1 METVLASQIAFFNTH
16 QTLKVDFRRAQLL
29 KLKHA
34 IETNSEQIKQ
44 ALKDDLNKSEFEAYA
59 TEIGYCLASI
69 GFALKH
75 IDHWAKVKRVKTPL
89 SNFPSLSYIQPEP
102 LGNLLIIGPYN
113 YPFQLVIEPLIGAIA
128 AGNTAV
134 LKPSEYAKH
143 TALIIQKI
151 VVETFDPAYITVVL
165 GEAQV
170 TQNLVK
176 LPFNHIFFTGSTRV
190 GRAIYQL
197 ASENLTPVTLELG
210 GKSPTIVDETADLD
224 FAARR
229 IVFGKFINA
238 GQTCIAPDYIYV
250 DKRVHDKLIEALI
263 RVLDKHQESPE
274 TFTRIIHSGHYERL
288 MRLIDPSKIVYSCGH
303 EAAVRYIS
311 PHILD
316 NVNEEDAVMQ
326 EEIFGPIL
334 PILTYTHLDNLLMT
348 LKRKDRPL
356 ALYLF
361 SNNKITQKRVFSELS
376 FGNGAINDTIMQ
388 VSNPYLPF
396 GGVGMSGIGAYH
408 GYSSFERF
416 SHYKAYVKRYSFF
429 DPDVLYPPFSKYA
442 LNVVKY
448 LMK

>member
-1 METVLASQIAFFNTH
+1 MKALFQKQKDYFNSH
-16 QTLKVDFRRAQLL
+16 VTLDVEFRKQQLL

-34 IETNSEQIKQ
+34 IQLNEQSIHQ
-44 ALKDDLNKSEFEAYA
+44 ALKDDLNKSEFEAFA
-59 TEIGYCLASI
+59 TEIGYCLSSI

-75 IDHWAKVKRVKTPL
+75 IDRWAKVKRVKTPL

-134 LKPSEYAKH
+134 IKPSEYAKN
-143 TALIIQKI
+143 TALIVQKMI
-151 VVETFDPAYITVVL
+151 AETFDPAYISVVL
-165 GEAQV
+165 GEAEL

-190 GRAIYQL
+190 GRAIYQM

-210 GKSPTIVDETADLD
+210 GKSPTIIDETADID

-250 DKRVHDKLIEALI
+250 HESVHDKLIQALTKT
-263 RVLDKHQESPE
+263 LDTHQERPE
-274 TFTRIIHSGHYERL
+274 DFTTIIHEGHYKRL
-288 MRLIDPSKIVYSCGH
+288 MNLIDPSKIVYSCGH
-303 EAAVRYIS
+303 EASKRYIS

-316 NVNEEDAVMQ
+316 HVHEDDAIMQ
-326 EEIFGPIL
+326 EEIFGPLL
-334 PILTYTHLDNLLMT
+334 PILSYSNLDALLNQ
-348 LKRKDRPL
+348 LNQKDRPL

-361 SNNKITQKRVFSELS
+361 SNNKTTQKRVFSELS
-376 FGNGAINDTIMQ
+376 FGNGAINDTLMQ
-388 VSNPYLPF
+388 VSNPHLPF
-396 GGVGMSGIGAYH
+396 GGIGMSGIGAYH
-408 GYSSFERF
+408 GKTTFERF
-416 SHYKAYVKRYSFF
+416 THYKSYVKRYRFF
-429 DPDVLYPPFSKYA
+429 DPDVLYPPFSKQA
-442 LNVVKY
+442 LKLVKV